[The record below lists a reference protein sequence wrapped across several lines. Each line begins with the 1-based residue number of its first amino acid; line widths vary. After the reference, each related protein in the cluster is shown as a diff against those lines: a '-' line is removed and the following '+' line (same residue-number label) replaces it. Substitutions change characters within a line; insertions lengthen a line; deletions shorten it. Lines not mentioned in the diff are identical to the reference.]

1 MSTTLSAKVK
11 AELFAQKTN
20 GATIILL
27 TISHSSIDTL
37 YLTNNNI
44 SLTYEG
50 HVYTAIPFVLDWHA
64 ETSSSTA
71 SASLT
76 TFNHPELMAA
86 LRGVNDFITIEVQ
99 AVWYDE
105 SGTLT
110 YDGSWALDGSQ
121 RADGTKGVFEPVK
134 GISYIV
140 TAIDYDSD
148 VIQATLG
155 IDDALDYE
163 MLPLELT
170 ASVAPGLFA

>member
-11 AELFAQKTN
+11 AELFAQQTN
-20 GATIILL
+20 GAAITLL
-27 TISHSSIDTL
+27 TISHASIDTL
-37 YLTNNNI
+37 YLTNNSVN
-44 SLTYEG
+44 LTYEG

-76 TFNHPELMAA
+76 TYNHPELMAA

-121 RADGTKGVFEPVK
+121 RLDGTKGVFEPVN
-134 GISYIV
+134 GIAYIV
-140 TAIDYDSD
+140 KAIDYDAD
-148 VIQATLG
+148 VIQATLD

-163 MLPLELT
+163 MLPIELT

>member
-50 HVYTAIPFVLDWHA
+50 HVYTAVPFVLDWHA

-105 SGTLT
+105 S
-110 YDGSWALDGSQ
+110 
-121 RADGTKGVFEPVK
+121 GTKGVFEPVK

-170 ASVAPGLFA
+170 ASVAPGLFS